1 MFPRI
6 RIVLVQTYHPGNIG
20 SAARAMKTMGL
31 TRLYLVNP
39 VEFPHSE
46 ATSLAAGATDLL
58 EQAVVCDSLQQAV
71 ADCSLVI
78 GASARLRQL
87 ALPCLTPKECGTQ
100 LQQESQQGEV
110 ALVFGRE
117 RSGLHNDELTCCTH
131 QVSIDGNPEYN
142 ILNLAQAVQLLSYEI
157 FCAAAAEHSAAAA
170 ENTASYPDLA
180 AIQSFENHLEKALAA
195 SGFLNGASD
204 RAMKELQTFF
214 RRARPNQRELG
225 MLRSLLGRLE
235 QQGEFYYRHNKQPSD
250 EHHCSATSNP
260 TKILG

>member
-31 TRLYLVNP
+31 TQLYLVNP
-39 VEFPHSE
+39 VEFPHPE

-71 ADCSLVI
+71 ANCSLVI

-87 ALPCLTPKECGTQ
+87 ALPCLTPKECGVQ
-100 LQQESQQGEV
+100 LQKESQQAEV

-117 RSGLHNDELTCCTH
+117 RSGLHNDELSCCTH

-157 FCAAAAEHSAAAA
+157 FCAATEPSSAAT
-170 ENTASYPDLA
+170 EKTSSYPDLA

-225 MLRSLLGRLE
+225 MLRSLLSRLE
-235 QQGEFYYRHNKQPSD
+235 QQGEFYYQHK
-250 EHHCSATSNP
+250 P
-260 TKILG
+260 TTDARKC